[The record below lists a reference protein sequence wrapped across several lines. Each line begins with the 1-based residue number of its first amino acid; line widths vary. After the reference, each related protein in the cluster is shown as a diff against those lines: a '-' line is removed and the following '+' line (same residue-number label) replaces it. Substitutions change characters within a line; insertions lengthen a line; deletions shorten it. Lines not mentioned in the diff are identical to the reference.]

1 MPRCPN
7 LDSKYGSIN
16 HYTVMKFREK
26 LDNLS
31 ISDHQGLSSP
41 GLTCYLNSVLQ
52 VLFMTEEF
60 REAVKRDWSKSPT
73 ATIDFHL
80 GELFYTLEGGMA
92 KTHNITKTLGIKDV
106 FEQRDAAEYFEKIL
120 CRTNPDAAEIF
131 KGELN
136 HKTTCLN
143 CKKTNDSKNFFWVL
157 PLSMG
162 DSKSRSYSVL
172 KGWRSFFKAQRVCKD
187 NQMFCSHCNQ
197 KHDADAEYEMTH
209 CPDVLTLLLKR
220 FSFDYQQNRYVKL
233 NCRVDVAQTLEI
245 KSCRYDLYAVV
256 HHFGDLMGGHYTADI
271 KSFETGNWYCFN
283 DNTVKCINEVYVKS
297 GQNQI
302 RSSTAYLLMYKMMSG
317 RPEETDGSAVGDRF
331 LLSPEMGD
339 RCNEAKPRDDLVFE
353 DLLKTESQIEDMRHL
368 NGDMTRDVEFK
379 KKHSNSSRGRNEQLN
394 QRATQRKPEG
404 FMWLPADTEAKD
416 SNLQMCYNNTDK
428 SSDWM
433 FQSSSSP
440 IRDKGVNESRDKLGN
455 YKTNKHLYY
464 HSATK
469 GRVES
474 GGTTDVFCYGED
486 PAVASTQRNG
496 LTFTRK
502 TCSNSVNASDLS
514 HIGAS
519 QSLRTETGSSGLQHF
534 RTTSKSYQG
543 KERTGTTD
551 GSLRPKILEREKR
564 YSPGK
569 RNQTIKQ
576 HWK

>member
-7 LDSKYGSIN
+7 LDSKYGGIN
-16 HYTVMKFREK
+16 HYAVMKFREK
-26 LDNLS
+26 LDDLS
-31 ISDHQGLSSP
+31 ISDYQGLSSP

-60 REAVKRDWSKSPT
+60 REAVKRNWSKSPA
-73 ATIDFHL
+73 ATFDFYL

-92 KTHNITKTLGIKDV
+92 KTHNITKKLGIKNV

-120 CRTNPDAAEIF
+120 CRTNPNASEIF
-131 KGELN
+131 RAELN

-157 PLSMG
+157 PLSIR
-162 DSKSRSYSVL
+162 DSKSRSYSLL
-172 KGWRSFFKAQRVCKD
+172 KGWRSFFKAQRVCRD

-197 KHDADAEYEMTH
+197 KHDADAEYEMIH

-283 DNTVKCINEVYVKS
+283 DNTVKCINEEYVTS

-317 RPEETDGSAVGDRF
+317 RPEETDGSSVGERF
-331 LLSPEMGD
+331 VLSPETED
-339 RCNEAKPRDDLVFE
+339 RCNEAEPRDDLVFE
-353 DLLKTESQIEDMRHL
+353 DLLKTESHRGEEMRHL
-368 NGDMTRDVEFK
+368 NGDLTRDVEFK

-394 QRATQRKPEG
+394 QRTTQRKTQG

-416 SNLQMCYNNTDK
+416 SKEQICYNNTDK

-433 FQSSSSP
+433 FHQSSTSLVKD
-440 IRDKGVNESRDKLGN
+440 RRVNESRDKLGN
-455 YKTNKHLYY
+455 FKTNKDLYY
-464 HSATK
+464 HSPTK
-469 GRVES
+469 GRVEF
-474 GGTTDVFCYGED
+474 GGTTDVFYYGED

-496 LTFTRK
+496 LIVTKK
-502 TCSNSVNASDLS
+502 TCSNDVYPSD
-514 HIGAS
+514 
-519 QSLRTETGSSGLQHF
+519 SSKTQ
-534 RTTSKSYQG
+534 
-543 KERTGTTD
+543 EW
-551 GSLRPKILEREKR
+551 EKPR
-564 YSPGK
+564 SPGK
-569 RNQTIKQ
+569 RSQTKKQ

>member
-7 LDSKYGSIN
+7 PDSTSKLN
-16 HYTVMKFREK
+16 HYTVMKFRDK

-31 ISDHQGLSSP
+31 ISDYQGLSSP

-80 GELFYTLEGGMA
+80 GELFHALEGDVA
-92 KTHNITKTLGIKDV
+92 KTHNIIKALGIKDV

-120 CRTNPDAAEIF
+120 CRTNPNASEIF

-143 CKKTNDSKNFFWVL
+143 CKMTNNSTNFFWVL

-172 KGWRSFFKAQRVCKD
+172 KGWSSFFQAQRVSKD
-187 NQMFCSHCNQ
+187 NQMFCSGCNQ
-197 KHDADAEYEMTH
+197 KHDADIEYEMIH

-233 NCRVDVAQTLEI
+233 HCRVDVAQTLEV
-245 KSCRYDLYAVV
+245 KHCRYDLYAVV
-256 HHFGDLMGGHYTADI
+256 HHFGDLMGGHYTADV

-302 RSSTAYLLMYKMMSG
+302 RSSTAYLLLYKMVSG
-317 RPEETDGSAVGDRF
+317 RPKETDGSALGDCGRSPETGDRY
-331 LLSPEMGD
+331 
-339 RCNEAKPRDDLVFE
+339 NETEPRDDFVFE
-353 DLLKTESQIEDMRHL
+353 DLLKTESHRGENMRYL
-368 NGDMTRDVEFK
+368 NNDMTRDDEFK
-379 KKHSNSSRGRNEQLN
+379 KKRSNSSRGANEQSN
-394 QRATQRKPEG
+394 QRAAPRKTQG

-416 SNLQMCYNNTDK
+416 SNEEICYNNTDT
-428 SSDWM
+428 SSGWM
-433 FQSSSSP
+433 FNRSSTSP
-440 IRDKGVNESRDKLGN
+440 VKGGGVNESRDKPGN

-464 HSATK
+464 HNPTK

-474 GGTTDVFCYGED
+474 GGTTDVFYYGED
-486 PAVASTQRNG
+486 PAVASTQRND
-496 LTFTRK
+496 LRVSRK
-502 TCSNSVNASDLS
+502 TYNNGVNTSVLS

-519 QSLRTETGSSGLQHF
+519 QSLRTETGSNGLQHF
-534 RTTSKSYQG
+534 RTSKKS
-543 KERTGTTD
+543 
-551 GSLRPKILEREKR
+551 
-564 YSPGK
+564 
-569 RNQTIKQ
+569 
-576 HWK
+576 